1 MKRLPHPVRR
11 YLPRVALALM
21 ILVAAGTALLYF
33 RFRHD
38 VRAARERIA
47 AGGKIAETPCGRIE
61 YAEQGEGRAVLV
73 SHGAGGGYDQGLAV
87 SERLG
92 AGFRIIAPSR
102 FGYLGMPYPDDP
114 SAAEQADA
122 YACLLDALG
131 VARVVVI
138 AFSAGGPSA
147 LQFALRHPAR
157 TDALIMVSAI
167 SDGSL
172 VDPRPVDPSKD
183 PALSTMLHDFPFWL
197 AVTCFPDQVLRFFGM
212 TREAQRRLT
221 PEEHDR
227 AVRVVRM
234 ILPMGMRAT
243 GNFNDPAHWFERG
256 DFALE
261 SIRAPTLVIHARD
274 DTFVAF
280 AHGEYTARHIP
291 NARLA
296 SFDYGGHFVI
306 VRDAAAAEI
315 ASFIG
320 EVGK

>member
-1 MKRLPHPVRR
+1 MKRL
-11 YLPRVALALM
+11 LRVALALLV
-21 ILVAAGTALLYF
+21 LVAVGSALLYF

-38 VRAARERIA
+38 VRAARERLA
-47 AGGKIAETPCGRIE
+47 AGGTIAKTPCGPIE
-61 YAEQGEGRAVLV
+61 YAEQGQGRAVLV
-73 SHGAGGGYDQGLAV
+73 SHGAGGGWDQGLAI
-87 SERLG
+87 SELLG

-102 FGYLGMPYPDDP
+102 FGYLRTPYPGDP
-114 SAAEQADA
+114 SAAAQADA
-122 YACLLDALG
+122 YACLLDSLG

-157 TDALIMVSAI
+157 TEALILVSAI

-197 AVTCFPDQVLRFFGM
+197 TVTYFPDQVLGFFGM

-227 AVRVVRM
+227 AVRVVRL

-261 SIRAPTLVIHARD
+261 GIRAPTLVVHARD

-296 SFDYGGHFVI
+296 SFDSGGHFVI

-315 ASFIG
+315 VTFLRQ
-320 EVGK
+320 VGK

>member
-1 MKRLPHPVRR
+1 
-11 YLPRVALALM
+11 M
-21 ILVAAGTALLYF
+21 ILVASGTALLYF

-221 PEEHDR
+221 PEEHGR

-306 VRDAAAAEI
+306 VRDAVAAEI
-315 ASFIG
+315 STFLRR
-320 EVGK
+320 VGN

>member
-1 MKRLPHPVRR
+1 MKRSL
-11 YLPRVALALM
+11 RVALALLV
-21 ILVAAGTALLYF
+21 LVAAGSALLYF
-33 RFRHD
+33 RFRRD
-38 VRAARERIA
+38 IRAARERLA
-47 AGGKIAETPCGRIE
+47 SGSRIAETPCGRIE
-61 YAEQGEGRAVLV
+61 FAEHGQGRAVLV

-87 SERLG
+87 TERLG
-92 AGFRIIAPSR
+92 SGFRIIAPSR
-102 FGYLGMPYPDDP
+102 FGYLRTPDPDDP
-114 SAAEQADA
+114 SGVAQADA
-122 YACLLDALG
+122 YACLLDSLG

-157 TDALIMVSAI
+157 TEALIMVSAI

-197 AVTCFPDQVLRFFGM
+197 TVTFFPDQVLRFFGM
-212 TREAQRRLT
+212 SREAQRRLT

-280 AHGEYTARHIP
+280 SHGEYTARHIP

-296 SFDYGGHFVI
+296 AFDSGGHFVI
-306 VRDAAAAEI
+306 VRDAAAAEV
-315 ASFIG
+315 AKFLRQV
-320 EVGK
+320 EK

>member
-1 MKRLPHPVRR
+1 
-11 YLPRVALALM
+11 M

-92 AGFRIIAPSR
+92 AGLRIIAPSR

-221 PEEHDR
+221 PEEHGR

-306 VRDAAAAEI
+306 VRDAVAAEI
-315 ASFIG
+315 STFLRR
-320 EVGK
+320 VGN